1 MLAGKAAASP
11 KAPLSAAAAA
21 PPQLSGAEGKRCKER
36 PQDRPASPPPRR
48 PTPMALSEAQ
58 ACGRR
63 LLLWSPPRVI
73 LFGDSI
79 TEFSFQENGWGASLA
94 HCLARKCDVLN
105 RGLSGYNT
113 RWAKIA
119 LPRLISKDSDAKNT
133 VAVTVFFGA
142 NDGALKDVNPKQ
154 HVPLDEYADNLK
166 NMIQY
171 LKSVDIT
178 EDKVILVTPPPLHEA
193 AWEKECIAK
202 GEKLNRLNS
211 TTGEY
216 AKACVKVASEC
227 GTSIIDLWTLM
238 QKNNQD
244 FGCYLSDGLHL
255 SAEGNNFLAN
265 QLWSLLEQRTSA
277 LPVMLPYWRDVDHLN
292 PEASLQGNLHDL

>member
-1 MLAGKAAASP
+1 MPAGRAAALP
-11 KAPLSAAAAA
+11 KAPLLAAAA

-36 PQDRPASPPPRR
+36 PQKRPASPPPTR

-63 LLLWSPPRVI
+63 LLWSPPRVV

-94 HCLARKCDVLN
+94 HRLARKCDVLN

-166 NMIQY
+166 SMIQY

-193 AWEKECIAK
+193 AWGKECIAK

-216 AKACVKVASEC
+216 AKACVKVASDC

-238 QKNNQD
+238 QKNNQ
-244 FGCYLSDGLHL
+244 
-255 SAEGNNFLAN
+255 
-265 QLWSLLEQRTSA
+265 
-277 LPVMLPYWRDVDHLN
+277 V
-292 PEASLQGNLHDL
+292 